1 MAGGAEIPTEFD
13 RYTLV
18 ILRRPPDAPQLSEE
32 ELHAIQQ
39 RHVAFNADLQD
50 RGVMLAAGPF
60 EDQWDESY
68 RGISIY
74 RTAVDE
80 TCRLASTDPA
90 VQARRLSFD
99 AVTWLVRKSQL
110 ER

>member
-1 MAGGAEIPTEFD
+1 MEFD
-13 RYTLV
+13 KYTLV
-18 ILRRPPDAPQLSEE
+18 ILRRSPGAPQYPEE
-32 ELHAIQQ
+32 QLEAIQQ

-50 RGVMLAAGPF
+50 KGIMLAAGPF
-60 EDQWDESY
+60 EDQWDETY

-74 RTAVDE
+74 RTDIEE
-80 TCRLASTDPA
+80 TRRIAATDPA

-99 AVTWLVRKSQL
+99 AVTWLVRKGQL

>member
-1 MAGGAEIPTEFD
+1 MAIPTEFD

-32 ELHAIQQ
+32 ELDAIQR
-39 RHVAFNADLQD
+39 RHLAFNADLQD

-68 RGISIY
+68 RGVSIY
-74 RTAVDE
+74 RTDLEE
-80 TCRLASTDPA
+80 TRRIASEDPA
-90 VQARRLSFD
+90 VQARRLTFD
-99 AVTWLVRKSQL
+99 AVTWLVRKGQL
-110 ER
+110 EKR

>member
-1 MAGGAEIPTEFD
+1 MEFD

-18 ILRRPPDAPQLSEE
+18 ILRRPPDALEYPED
-32 ELHAIQQ
+32 ELDAIQE
-39 RHVAFNADLQD
+39 RHLAFNADLQD

-74 RTAVDE
+74 TTGLDE
-80 TCRLASTDPA
+80 TRRIAATDPA
-90 VQARRLSFD
+90 VVARRLTFD
-99 AVTWLVRKSQL
+99 AVTWLTRKGQL
-110 ER
+110 NRG